1 MNTDPY
7 AEPQMEDE
15 YEKIRRRR
23 EIAQQL
29 QQQQL
34 QQSMQANGAP
44 QGGTPPLGLINQFM
58 PASGGAA
65 GASGGGGFTGAGVH
79 GMMGGGGA
87 AGGGAGGSSGLA
99 AAGPWAALAAAI
111 IGNET
116 YAKKH
121 GYRNSGSEYWTDLA
135 TGKVLGQDIDQRV
148 PGSLKGDNALGL
160 GSELNAISALSQGHP
175 KDFASSLVTP
185 LEKIWKLF

>member
-65 GASGGGGFTGAGVH
+65 AGGAGGGGFTGAGVH
-79 GMMGGGGA
+79 GMMGGG

-175 KDFASSLVTP
+175 KDFFSSLVTP